1 MVSWSKIR
9 TPIRRLL
16 TVVVV
21 GLVVL
26 FFARALQQSWG
37 TVADAW
43 HAPKWG
49 WLGLSLLG
57 FSGFSLFRIVA
68 WKKLSTRLGTSL
80 RYRDAGQVI
89 MLSDA
94 VRYVPG
100 NVWSVVGRMAQ
111 SSRFGMAAGTGLYAT
126 TIEVAAMLAAAA
138 ILGGGFALFAPDLP
152 PWVRFVAGVG
162 AVGAVV
168 MVFATKLFHW
178 LLAWML
184 QKLQKPFVATPI
196 GGLTF
201 IQVLSFEILAW
212 AAYSAGGWFLLR
224 AFQTEL
230 NVSLVLALAAL
241 PLSWALGYLS
251 FLTPSGIGVREAIL
265 AGLLVP
271 VLGPS
276 SIVAATLVRLGATIT
291 EFLWVGIFAWSYIRQ
306 GIIWLWH
313 KLRTPA
319 AVVTV
324 FAVAFALYFSI
335 ITVLMHAKVIT
346 SRFDLGNMSQTVWNT
361 SQGRIFQFTN
371 PYSTE
376 TVYRA
381 IHHADFILILLAP
394 LYWIF
399 ASPMLLLVIQACV
412 VALGGWFVYR
422 LARKVLGHDWLAAV
436 LALSYL
442 FYPTLQRAVLFDFHG
457 LTLAPTFALGMILA
471 MVEKR
476 WWRFIIFAS
485 LFALCKEE
493 LALMVAG
500 VGVLM
505 YFRDRIA
512 WKRAAIVTGSA
523 LAYFCVV
530 YFLIMPAARNGV
542 PNKYTVLYD
551 TLGSSPSEILK
562 TATTNPKLIVSMVA
576 GKQARHMY
584 AGVLGPVGFLSIASP
599 LWLAVAW
606 PDFVV
611 NLFNERIEPRTLIY
625 HYQAAI
631 AGFVFIS
638 TIFGIA
644 ALQRRFGVGWDR
656 WVKPRTRLSLF
667 GFLALFLLVV
677 GAVESYRLGP
687 LPFSQHADMRVYW
700 RAPMAPII
708 HAAIDQVPA
717 NAPVSATNTVGAQ
730 LAEREHLYQFPQG
743 IELADYIL
751 VLLAKEG
758 SLEWQRNHVQFEDLQ
773 KDSRFELV
781 SHEKNFWFFKKKGL
795 E

>member
-1 MVSWSKIR
+1 MVSWSNLQK
-9 TPIRRLL
+9 PIRRVLA
-16 TVVVV
+16 TVVVL
-21 GLVVL
+21 LVVL

-37 TVADAW
+37 TVAQAW
-43 HAPKWG
+43 HAPDVR
-49 WLGLSLLG
+49 WLVLGLLG
-57 FSGFSLFRIVA
+57 FSGFSFFRIFA
-68 WKKLSTRLGTSL
+68 WQHLSKALGTRLS
-80 RYRDAGQVI
+80 YREAGQVI

-94 VRYVPG
+94 VRYIPG
-100 NVWSVVGRMAQ
+100 NVWSVLGRMAQ
-111 SSRFGMAAGTGLYAT
+111 SAKFGMASGTGLYAT
-126 TIEVAAMLAAAA
+126 IIEVAGMLAAAA
-138 ILGGGFALFAPDLP
+138 TLGGAFALFTSDLP
-152 PWVRFVAGVG
+152 SWVRYAGGLG
-162 AVGAVV
+162 AAGAVV
-168 MVFATKLFHW
+168 AVFATKLVHRFLAW
-178 LLAWML
+178 GMQRMGKQFVAAPIGGQVFCTIFVWELLAWTSYS
-184 QKLQKPFVATPI
+184 V
-196 GGLTF
+196 GGYL
-201 IQVLSFEILAW
+201 
-212 AAYSAGGWFLLR
+212 LLR
-224 AFQTEL
+224 AFQTEAA
-230 NVSLVLALAAL
+230 VSIVLALAAL

-251 FLTPSGIGVREAIL
+251 FLTPSGIGVREAVL
-265 AGLLVP
+265 AGLLSVS
-271 VLGPS
+271 LGPS
-276 SIVAATLVRLGATIT
+276 SVIAATLVRLGATIA
-291 EFLWVGIFAWSYIRQ
+291 EFVCVGIFAWSYIRQ
-306 GIIWLWH
+306 GLVWLWQ
-313 KLRTPA
+313 KIRTPA
-319 AVVTV
+319 GIVVV
-324 FAVAFALYFSI
+324 FIIGFAVYFSI
-335 ITVLMHAKVIT
+335 ITLVMQSKVIT
-346 SRFDLGNMSQTVWNT
+346 SRFDLGNMDQTVWNT

-381 IHHADFILILLAP
+381 IHHADFILILIAP

-399 ASPMLLLVIQACV
+399 ASPMLLLVLQACI
-412 VALGGWFVYR
+412 VALGGWFVFR
-422 LARKVLGHDWLAAV
+422 LARKVLGHEWLAAV

-457 LTLAPTFALGMILA
+457 LTLAPTFAIGMILA

-476 WWRFIIFAS
+476 WWRFAIFAI

-512 WKRAAIVTGSA
+512 WKRALTVIGLAV
-523 LAYFCVV
+523 AYFCLV
-530 YFLIMPAARNGV
+530 YFLIMPAARHGV

-562 TATTNPKLIVSMVA
+562 TATTNPRLIVSMVA

-584 AGVLGPVGFLSIASP
+584 AGVMGPVGFLSIASP

-631 AGFVFIS
+631 GGFVFIS

-644 ALQRRFGVGWDR
+644 ALQRRFGAWWDR
-656 WVKPRTRLSLF
+656 RVKSWMRLSLF
-667 GFLALFLLVV
+667 GFLALFLLVI
-677 GAVESYRLGP
+677 GAVESYRLSP
-687 LPFSQHADMRVYW
+687 LPYAQHADMRAYW
-700 RAPMAPII
+700 RAPMAPVI
-708 HAAIDQVPA
+708 HAAIDQIPE

-773 KDSRFELV
+773 KDERFELV
-781 SHEKNFWFFKKKGL
+781 NHENNFWFFKKKGI